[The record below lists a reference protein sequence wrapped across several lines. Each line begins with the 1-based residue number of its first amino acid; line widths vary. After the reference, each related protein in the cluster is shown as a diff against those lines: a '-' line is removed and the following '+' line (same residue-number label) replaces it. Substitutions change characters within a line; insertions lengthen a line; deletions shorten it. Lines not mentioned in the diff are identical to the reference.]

1 MNSEA
6 KEIVKA
12 IKALATEL
20 KQIRKIM
27 ESWDEEPKLDD
38 EADPDKFI
46 M

>member
-12 IKALATEL
+12 IKALTQEL
-20 KQIRKIM
+20 KQIRKIL
-27 ESWDEEPKLDD
+27 EHWDEEPKLDD

-46 M
+46 I